1 MIANIYIITSKYVLQ
16 FICKLHV
23 MVIPGYIY
31 EYFNMYFIAIMSLS
45 HKNSCWK
52 YQADPGNRVSMLS
65 EFIFEGEQ
73 DQF

>member
-1 MIANIYIITSKYVLQ
+1 
-16 FICKLHV
+16 

-45 HKNSCWK
+45 HKNPCWK
-52 YQADPGNRVSMLS
+52 YQAGPGNRVSMLS

-73 DQF
+73 DQS